1 MALQGFKKGLRR
13 NDKGFWEYKIRVGRQ
28 VKQGT
33 FPTSRKETATL
44 LLAQVRDDVVRAQK
58 GLEVRYTVNQV
69 LTYWFE
75 TSQAEPKHLDRAK
88 YAFKKIQPILG
99 DLSVRDLTPAHI
111 VDAAKS
117 MMAPPIAGK
126 QGLSP
131 TSVNIVLRYLS
142 VAINWAFKNRKIIEN
157 PLRVM
162 PYVTLK
168 ESARP
173 YLSIEEVVPF
183 LKQIDIVGTLHQRVA
198 IRAQLLM
205 GLREVESL
213 RLRWDGFSGDMEF
226 YTPSQTKSGKA
237 QAIPV
242 AKEVRRLVEGLP
254 RKSEWVLPGRAGS
267 LHQKGYTRHVVVQ
280 AGKAIGKKNLT
291 PHRLRASCATIIAG
305 AGAGAHQVKDL
316 LRHANISTSQFYV
329 QQFPQSIKT
338 IANKTF
344 DNIAVEFAPETPK
357 SCADS
362 SNAFITQATGATI
375 AVFYQVL
382 T

>member
-44 LLAQVRDDVVRAQK
+44 LLAQVRDDVIRTQK
-58 GLEVRYTVNQV
+58 GLEVRYTVSQV
-69 LTYWFE
+69 LTFWLE

-117 MMAPPIAGK
+117 MMAAPIAGK
-126 QGLSP
+126 QGLNP

-162 PYVTLK
+162 PYVALK

-183 LKQIDIVGTLHQRVA
+183 LKQVDIIGTLHHCVA

-213 RLRWDGFSGDMEF
+213 HLRWDGFSGDMEF

-267 LHQKGYTRHVVVQ
+267 IHQKGYTRHVVVK

-305 AGAGAHQVKDL
+305 AGA
-316 LRHANISTSQFYV
+316 
-329 QQFPQSIKT
+329 
-338 IANKTF
+338 
-344 DNIAVEFAPETPK
+344 
-357 SCADS
+357 
-362 SNAFITQATGATI
+362 
-375 AVFYQVL
+375 
-382 T
+382 